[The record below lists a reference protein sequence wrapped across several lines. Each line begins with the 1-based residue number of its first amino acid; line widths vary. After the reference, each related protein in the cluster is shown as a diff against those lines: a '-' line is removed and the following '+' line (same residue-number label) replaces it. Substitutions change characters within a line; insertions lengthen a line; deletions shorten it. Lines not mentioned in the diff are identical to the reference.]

1 MSPVFVLPEWDRGL
15 CIPLASE
22 CTAHVCMKEICRS
35 GLKEVLDR
43 LCILA
48 PTRSP
53 HQRLL
58 GIPFISNT
66 GNT

>member
-1 MSPVFVLPEWDRGL
+1 MFCPSQPGRGL

-22 CTAHVCMKEICRS
+22 RPARVCMTGICRS

-43 LCILA
+43 ACILA
-48 PTRSP
+48 HTRSP

-58 GIPFISNT
+58 GIPFISNM